1 MTKPHISS
9 DQCTL
14 ILHTATH
21 FPRGAQER
29 FIGANFKKGFT
40 RCVARLPV
48 VGPARAKSR
57 ERAGGAEK
65 INPFP
70 RVPKTAISLSCNQ
83 LSDGIRMA
91 PVRLRRTPH
100 ENRRMYP
107 IAPECFKILARHTN
121 RGEKDGNALL
131 PTLQEHTEERDKRR
145 FA

>member
-91 PVRLRRTPH
+91 PER
-100 ENRRMYP
+100 
-107 IAPECFKILARHTN
+107 FKILARHTN